1 MFIQRV
7 FIPLAVLLALCG
19 CRKQEDGTAAASSA
33 PPPVQIKV
41 LRVEPRAFTASV
53 AVTGT
58 LVSRTSV
65 EVKAQTTGRVLRF
78 PKEEGERVSAGE
90 ALLWV
95 DEENYKLALRQAES
109 AVQVAEAALE
119 RARVLASHN
128 EAEYERA
135 RNLLKSGGITDRD
148 LKAAEIAGRDSK
160 AQESL
165 AAAQLEQARASVAV
179 ARTQMRDTVISAP
192 VAGEIQRKYVNPGA
206 YVEPATPVFAL
217 VDNSRLELESP
228 VAAAELA
235 PIRPGQ
241 RVPFRVSSFPGRT
254 FEGAVVEILPAVE
267 AESRSAKVRIR
278 VNNPGGRLKAGMF
291 AEGEIVTGVNP
302 RAIVLPAAAVYR
314 SDAGARSSYVFAVED
329 GKARRRRVALGREQD
344 GVLEIADGLQAG
356 DLVAAE
362 QSIELAD
369 GVPVQAA
376 GNGR

>member
-7 FIPLAVLLALCG
+7 FIPLAALLALCG
-19 CRKQEDGTAAASSA
+19 CRKQEGGTAAASSA
-33 PPPVQIKV
+33 PPPVQIRL

-78 PKEEGERVSAGE
+78 PKEEGERVAAGE

-148 LKAAEIAGRDSK
+148 LKAAEIAERDSK
-160 AQESL
+160 AQVSL
-165 AAAQLEQARASVAV
+165 AAAQLEQARASVAM
-179 ARTQMRDTVISAP
+179 ARKQMRDTVISAP

-206 YVEPATPVFAL
+206 YVEPPTPVFAL

-278 VNNPGGRLKAGMF
+278 VNNPGGLLKAGMF

-302 RAIVLPAAAVYR
+302 RAIVLPASAVYR
-314 SDAGARSSYVFAVED
+314 SDAAARSSYVFAVEN
-329 GKARRRRVALGREQD
+329 GVARRRQVALGREKD
-344 GVLEIADGLQAG
+344 GLLEIAGGLQAG

-376 GNGR
+376 GNGK